1 MMNRRLFLSVA
12 AASSA
17 GLALSRADFPSDRKF
32 RIAVIGH
39 TGRGNY
45 GHGEDAVWLKIPEAE
60 VVGFA
65 DADTN
70 GLAAE
75 QKKLKLDKGYADY
88 RQMLSAVKPD
98 IVTIAPR
105 FVDEHREMTPVKEAL
120 SWQPISTA
128 GAGQPEPIPN
138 LGPEVAGHV
147 LAVRDLMAA
156 IREDRAPLCD
166 ARAGL
171 TTVEMICAAFE
182 SHRLGGQ
189 RVTFPLQTRKNPF
202 TLL

>member
-105 FVDEHREMTPVKEAL
+105 FVDEHREMTLSKRPSHGSRSAL
-120 SWQPISTA
+120 RESASPSRSQIS
-128 GAGQPEPIPN
+128 
-138 LGPEVAGHV
+138 
-147 LAVRDLMAA
+147 
-156 IREDRAPLCD
+156 
-166 ARAGL
+166 
-171 TTVEMICAAFE
+171 
-182 SHRLGGQ
+182 GQ
-189 RVTFPLQTRKNPF
+189 RWPGTCWRSGISWRRSAKTARLFATPAPGLRPSR
-202 TLL
+202 